1 MTHFLLPFFLALSIH
16 GLMLQL
22 TWEQKQVQQPEAG
35 GERSI
40 VIAIE
45 QIQVPQKQHQVEP
58 KPEPE
63 PRQTRVPP
71 QPKTLPVDVEKRRES
86 LSQPQLSEPAQ
97 VQIKPAKHK
106 IVRKSPKTIPTSVAN
121 TQVRSLQEQLQQHTE
136 PSAFSDLSHS
146 SKTSKQKISSITAK
160 PLYQQNQKPPYPPLA
175 RRRNW
180 QGTVLLL
187 VTVDVQGL
195 SKNVQIL
202 EGSGYSILDKT
213 AKKTVQKWKFTPG
226 KINGRPTEM
235 QVQVPIHFKLE

>member
-1 MTHFLLPFFLALSIH
+1 MTRFLLPFFLALSIH

-22 TWEQKQVQQPEAG
+22 TREQNQVQQPEAG

-45 QIQVPQKQHQVEP
+45 QIQIPQKQHQVEP
-58 KPEPE
+58 KPE

-71 QPKTLPVDVEKRRES
+71 QPKTPPVDVDKKRES
-86 LSQPQLSEPAQ
+86 LSQPPLSEPAK

-106 IVRKSPKTIPTSVAN
+106 IVRKSPNTIPTSVSN
-121 TQVRSLQEQLQQHTE
+121 TQESSLQEQLQQHTE
-136 PSAFSDLSHS
+136 ASAFPDLSLS
-146 SKTSKQKISSITAK
+146 SKTSKQKISSITAE

-213 AKKTVQKWKFTPG
+213 AKQTVQKWKFTPG
-226 KINGRPTEM
+226 KTNGRPTEM